1 MAKYSRKNMD
11 RRVTDLR
18 SDSTLDSYN
27 ITFQNPFFH
36 LLFSQSIRSAY
47 LVPSTML
54 KVWPRAF
61 KPFKHRTLPTWKLPF
76 TGVGAGPSSPSVSSA
91 HTSPSDCKKQKRE
104 RRKAHVHPLCWRKQ
118 LALWGTGHRW

>member
-11 RRVTDLR
+11 RRVADLR

-27 ITFQNPFFH
+27 ITSQQPLFH

-47 LVPSTML
+47 LAPSTTIR
-54 KVWPRAF
+54 VWPRAL

-76 TGVGAGPSSPSVSSA
+76 TGVPSQECGFLTWLAGN
-91 HTSPSDCKKQKRE
+91 
-104 RRKAHVHPLCWRKQ
+104 HPPATCCKQ
-118 LALWGTGHRW
+118 LDY